1 MASKI
6 EKFLDPENED
16 QIQPPTN
23 EEITAELQQEDIPS
37 DLEPI
42 PDNINHWVMRSAQLR
57 CPTERYHPSLH
68 LILLTDEGESLAL
81 KEAQTCEHSNKWE
94 LVMQEEIKALHYI
107 NAQELVEL
115 PKGKKGYTQQA
126 GLQVKDS
133 RR

>member
-23 EEITAELQQEDIPS
+23 EEITAELQQEEIPL

-42 PDNINHWVMRSAQLR
+42 PYNVDHWV
-57 CPTERYHPSLH
+57 
-68 LILLTDEGESLAL
+68 
-81 KEAQTCEHSNKWE
+81 
-94 LVMQEEIKALHYI
+94 
-107 NAQELVEL
+107 
-115 PKGKKGYTQQA
+115 
-126 GLQVKDS
+126 